1 MKQREKMKYEEPMVA
16 ICIVD
21 VADMI
26 TTSNGFA
33 GDPELLCD
41 ENEV

>member
-1 MKQREKMKYEEPMVA
+1 MKQREKMRYEEPMVA

-33 GDPELLCD
+33 GEPELL
-41 ENEV
+41 